1 MRRALKQLGPKVVGS
16 SNKNSSA
23 AVLATTSKTCIAAS
37 SLCTVSPIHRSF
49 SVHTSRQ
56 LAMFKP
62 SPTLFDAQSS
72 SSQTATSSGQQQE
85 KYFDKILIAN
95 RGEITCRIINTC
107 RKLGIKTVA
116 VYSDADANAK
126 HVRMAD
132 ETYYIGPSPVSQS
145 YLRADKIIEAMK
157 VTGAQA
163 VHPGYGFLSE
173 NADFARAVEKEGFV
187 FIGPPADA
195 IDAMG
200 DKIQSKKIAEKAKVN
215 IIPGY
220 PGEVENSTEAI
231 KIAHQIGYP
240 VMIKASA
247 GGGGKGMRIA
257 WNDQDLDEGFRLSQD
272 EALRNFNSNKM
283 LVEKFIQ
290 EPRHIEIQ
298 IICDKHGNVL
308 YLPERECSIQ
318 RRNQKV
324 IEEAPSTAIDEK
336 TRKAMGEQAAALA
349 RAVGYSSAGTIEML
363 IDANKNFYFLEMN
376 TRLQVEHPITEYIT
390 GLDLVELMIRS
401 AAGLPFN
408 IKQEDIKMKGW
419 ATECR
424 VYAEDPSRNYAPSV
438 GILETYVEPSDN
450 GDHIRVDS
458 GILQGS
464 EISVFYDPM
473 ISKLITYGQTR
484 EDSIKRMVDA
494 LDTYIIHG
502 VRHNIPLLR
511 SVLVQDRYRSGAIT
525 TKYLEEEYPQ
535 GFGGINLSNEQ
546 FSHLIACSALVEFLT
561 TNREHNVSQRLS
573 HIPKPTE
580 AEFVITHN
588 DNLYNVAVHIEDG
601 LYIVEVEG
609 KKRFIIKPKWEVG
622 KVIFRA
628 SLNDKYNITMQVL
641 KRKANFLAIQFM
653 GTEFTMEIRTPREQ
667 FLNQY
672 MPHTPP
678 ADHSKE
684 LIAPM
689 PGSIVSISVKEGDIV
704 KAGQELVIME
714 AMKMQNVL
722 KANDNF
728 RVKKVNIKAGD
739 VVSNEQVMI
748 EFEEL
753 EQQPAQ

>member
-1 MRRALKQLGPKVVGS
+1 MRRVLKQLGPKLAQN
-16 SNKNSSA
+16 SNKATIIASTNQKCVA
-23 AVLATTSKTCIAAS
+23 AAATGISIVSRRTFMNTAQ
-37 SLCTVSPIHRSF
+37 SLGS
-49 SVHTSRQ
+49 
-56 LAMFKP
+56 FKP
-62 SPTLFDAQSS
+62 SMVHLDAQSNNSNNATTASTNS
-72 SSQTATSSGQQQE
+72 SSTGKQE

-95 RGEITCRIINTC
+95 RGEITCRIISTC

-157 VTGAQA
+157 ATGAQA

-173 NADFARAVEKEGFV
+173 NADFARTVEKEGFV

-215 IIPGY
+215 IIPGF
-220 PGEVENSTEAI
+220 PGEVETAADAI
-231 KIAHQIGYP
+231 KNAAQIGYP

-257 WNDQDLDEGFRLSQD
+257 WNDQDLEEGFRLSQD

-298 IICDKHGNVL
+298 IICDKHGNIL

-336 TRKAMGEQAAALA
+336 TRRAMGEQAAALA
-349 RAVGYSSAGTIEML
+349 RAVGYTSAGTIEML
-363 IDANKNFYFLEMN
+363 IDQDKNFYFLEMN
-376 TRLQVEHPITEYIT
+376 TRLQVEHPITEYVT

-401 AAGLPFN
+401 AAGLPFT
-408 IKQEDIKMKGW
+408 IKQEDVKLQGW

-424 VYAEDPSRNYAPSV
+424 VYAEDPSRNYAPAV
-438 GILETYVEPSDN
+438 GTLETYVEPSDN
-450 GDHIRVDS
+450 GAHIRVDS

-484 EDSIKRMVDA
+484 DESIKRMVDA

-502 VRHNIPLLR
+502 LRHNIPLLR
-511 SVLVQDRYRSGAIT
+511 SVLVQDRYRSGKIT
-525 TKYLEEEYPQ
+525 TKYLEEQYPE
-535 GFGGINLSNEQ
+535 GFKGIELSNEQ
-546 FSHLIACSALVEFLT
+546 HSHLIACSALVEFLA
-561 TNREHNVSQRLS
+561 NSREYNVSQRLS
-573 HIPKPTE
+573 HAKKPTE
-580 AEFVITHN
+580 SEYAITYN
-588 DNLYNVAVHIEDG
+588 ENLYNVAVHIEDG
-601 LYIVEVEG
+601 LYIVEIEG
-609 KKRFIIKPKWEVG
+609 KKRFVVKPRWEVG
-622 KVIFRA
+622 TVIFRA

-641 KRKANFLAIQFM
+641 SRKPNKLTIQFM
-653 GTEFTMEIRTPREQ
+653 GTEFDMDVRTPKEQ
-667 FLNQY
+667 ELHKY
-672 MPHTPP
+672 MPYYPP
-678 ADHSKE
+678 PDHSKV

-689 PGSIVSISVKEGDIV
+689 PGSIVSVAVKEGDQV
-704 KAGQELVIME
+704 KAGQELVVME

-722 KANDNF
+722 KARDNF
-728 RVKKVNIKAGD
+728 TVKKVNVKSGD

-748 EFEEL
+748 EFE
-753 EQQPAQ
+753 